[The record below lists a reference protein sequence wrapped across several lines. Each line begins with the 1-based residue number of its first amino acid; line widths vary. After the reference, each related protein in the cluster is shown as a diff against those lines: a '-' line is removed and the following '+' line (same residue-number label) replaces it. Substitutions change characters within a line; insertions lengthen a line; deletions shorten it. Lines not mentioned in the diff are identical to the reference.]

1 MQRRDLLILA
11 AAAPLG
17 VRAQVTDLP
26 DAINKAG
33 RQRMLSQRMA
43 KAWLALVH
51 QTETRLAQATLDK
64 SMALFDRQLVELK
77 AYAPTPEIRTTYT
90 NLEAAWSEYKATLVG
105 SAPVKSTAGAVLRTD
120 AKVLALAHQGTVQYE
135 AVHGKP
141 VGRLVNVAG
150 RQRMLSQRMAKF
162 GYALAL
168 QQDTTIALD
177 EIDKARG
184 EFLAAMDLLRRAPE
198 VNSRIRDELVLAD
211 GQWLFFDRALQRV
224 RSSSSEQAKL
234 LSDLYVTSE
243 NLLAVMDRI
252 TGLYAGLKA

>member
-1 MQRRDLLILA
+1 MQRRDLLILSA
-11 AAAPLG
+11 AMPLG
-17 VRAQVTDLP
+17 VSAQVTDLP

-77 AYAPTPEIRTTYT
+77 AYAPNSDIRTTYHM
-90 NLEAAWSEYKATLVG
+90 LEAAWSEYKATLVG
-105 SAPVKSTAGAVLRTD
+105 NVPAKPGATAVLRAD
-120 AKVLALAHQGTVQYE
+120 AKVLALANQGTMQYE
-135 AVHGKP
+135 VVHGKP
-141 VGRLVNVAG
+141 VGKLVNVAG
-150 RQRMLSQRMAKF
+150 RQRMLSQRLAKF

-168 QQDTTIALD
+168 QQDTAAVLG
-177 EIDKARG
+177 EIDKSRA
-184 EFLAAMDLLRRAPE
+184 EFLSAMELLRQAPE
-198 VNSRIRDELVLAD
+198 VTARIRDELALAD

-224 RSSSSEQAKL
+224 RAGSSDQTRL

-243 NLLAVMDRI
+243 NLLSVMDRV
-252 TGLYAGLKA
+252 TGFYAALSA